1 MGNKAALF
9 ERTSNVEFIGL
20 TYDDLTIRN
29 EQISH
34 VTIDQVDVSSRVS
47 RNIELTTP
55 IIASPMTTI
64 TGTEMMI
71 AMAELG
77 GIAAVPYSHPVEDQ
91 KRMLR
96 EVKHRLRTR
105 INNPVSAFAN
115 QTVEETLAR
124 IEETDTKPTTLPV
137 VNSDGIF
144 AGLVTKRELAPNQTE
159 LGRAKQISDIMKPA
173 DEVVTAAPETTAKE
187 AYDIMSERGI
197 SLLPLIDPNTR
208 KVSGLYLFDNVRLAV
223 EGSHMSLDKYGSLRT
238 AASISTF
245 EADALARI
253 KEIHRYVD
261 LVILDTSHG
270 ELIHPINTLQSVKHA
285 LKVLKEAREDLPDI
299 DIMAGNISAGIPA
312 IELVRRGAD
321 AIRAGQ
327 SPGSICI
334 SGQRLGGGAPQAT
347 AVYDV
352 AKAVAETGEDV
363 VVCADGGIRDSGD
376 VTKALS
382 LGAGVVMVGGLVAAT
397 DEAAGKRVRDEQ
409 GRDCKEYM
417 GMGSSEE
424 QLASI
429 AARQRY
435 GIGSPKKRIYVEGV
449 AKKIPL
455 KGPVAD
461 IIEDTMTGVAIQM
474 SASGFKDIPDIQEG
488 VSYIRRTPSAI
499 AAAGAS

>member
-9 ERTSNVEFIGL
+9 ERASNVEFIGL

-29 EQISH
+29 EQVSY
-34 VTIDQVDVSSRVS
+34 VTIDQVNVSSRVS
-47 RNIELTTP
+47 RNIEVATP

-64 TGTEMMI
+64 TGTDMMV

-77 GIAAVPYSHPVEDQ
+77 GIAAVPYSHSVEDQ

-96 EVKHRLRTR
+96 EVKHKLSTR
-105 INNPVSAFAN
+105 INKPVTAVAD
-115 QTVEETLAR
+115 QTVQETLAR
-124 IEETDTKPTTLPV
+124 VEETDAKPTTLPV
-137 VNSDGIF
+137 INGDGVF
-144 AGLVTKRELAPNQTE
+144 AGLVTKTELAPAQTE
-159 LGRAKQISDIMKPA
+159 IGRSKSIREIMKPA
-173 DEVVTAAPETTAKE
+173 DEVVTAIPETTAKE
-187 AYDIMSERGI
+187 AYQIMSERGV
-197 SLLPLIDPNTR
+197 SVLPLIDQDTR
-208 KVSGLYLFDNVRLAV
+208 KVAGLYLFDNVRLAV
-223 EGSHMSLDKYGSLRT
+223 EGSHMSVDKFGRLRT

-253 KEIHRYVD
+253 REIHKYVD

-270 ELIHPINTLQSVKHA
+270 ELIHPINTLQAVKQA
-285 LKVLKEAREDLPDI
+285 LKVLKEAREDLQDV

-312 IELVRRGAD
+312 VELVKCGAD
-321 AIRAGQ
+321 AIRVGQ
-327 SPGSICI
+327 GPGSICI

-352 AKAVAETGEDV
+352 AKAVAETGQDV
-363 VVCADGGIRDSGD
+363 VVCADGGIRDSAD

-382 LGAGVVMVGGLVAAT
+382 LGAEVVMVGGLVAAT
-397 DEAAGKRVRDEQ
+397 DEAAGKRVRDDK
-409 GRDCKEYM
+409 GRDCKEYL

-424 QLASI
+424 QLNSI

-435 GIGSPKKRIYVEGV
+435 GVDSPKKRIFVEGV

-455 KGPVAD
+455 KGPVVD
-461 IIEDTMTGVAIQM
+461 IIDETMIGVAIQM
-474 SASGFKDIPDIQEG
+474 SASGFKDIKALQKG
-488 VSYIRRTPSAI
+488 VSYLRRTPAAV